1 VSQSTEPVLT
11 ITYQPRMTVSISN
24 AHEVSRSEENWNR
37 KLRIRK
43 APRLNGAFYPVLRF
57 ALDGRPATST
67 TRGVTVRPN
76 RIKQIWR
83 DGRFVTLGWLSVSH
97 GFTAEVMAR
106 QGFDALCVDMQHGL
120 TDMNDVWPMLQAI
133 SQTDTVPVVRVP
145 WNDPATIMK
154 ALDLGAYG
162 IIVPLINTAE
172 DAAKAVAACR
182 YPPVGMRSSGPV
194 RAVHYGGADYLA
206 KANDEIVVM
215 AMIETK
221 EGLANLDAICATKG
235 LDAVYIG
242 PADLSFALGLPPGPD
257 KTDAVHMATCDK
269 IRDAAHKHGIK
280 AVMHCA
286 SAAFAAGAVK
296 RGFDMV
302 MLTSDLNSM
311 IAGARRQ
318 LEELKA
324 ATA

>member
-1 VSQSTEPVLT
+1 MKQLWREG
-11 ITYQPRMTVSISN
+11 
-24 AHEVSRSEENWNR
+24 
-37 KLRIRK
+37 KC
-43 APRLNGAFYPVLRF
+43 
-57 ALDGRPATST
+57 
-67 TRGVTVRPN
+67 VTM
-76 RIKQIWR
+76 
-83 DGRFVTLGWLSVSH
+83 GWLSISH

-106 QGFDALCVDMQHGL
+106 QGFDALVVDMQHGL

-162 IIVPLINTAE
+162 IIVPLVDTAA

-182 YPPVGMRSSGPV
+182 YPPVGMRSSGPI
-194 RAVHYGGADYLA
+194 RAMHYGGADYVA

-221 EGLANLDAICATKG
+221 EGLANLDAICATPG

-242 PADLSFALGLPPGPD
+242 PSDLAFAIDMVPRPD
-257 KTDAVHMATCDK
+257 NPDPKHMATCDR

-280 AVMHCA
+280 ACMHCA
-286 SAAFAAGAVK
+286 SGTFAAGAVK
-296 RGFDMV
+296 RGFDLV
-302 MLTSDLNSM
+302 MLTSDIASM
-311 IAGARRQ
+311 IAGVRRH
-318 LEELKA
+318 LDDLKSGA
-324 ATA
+324 P